1 MKIIQINPYEREIK
15 IAELKDIDDNFSIDL
30 KKEAK
35 EVEAGIKIVAYPV
48 IGEERNGFFYYV
60 AKKDKEVG
68 KIYTFNGIGSVFC
81 DEVNDEM
88 LKKIKEKIA
97 W

>member
-1 MKIIQINPYEREIK
+1 MKVIKINPYEREIK
-15 IAELKDIDDNFSIDL
+15 IAELKDIDDNFSTNL
-30 KKEAK
+30 EKEAK

-60 AKKDKEVG
+60 IQNGEKG
-68 KIYTFNGIGSVFC
+68 QIYTFNGLGTVFC
-81 DEVNDEM
+81 DDINDEIM
-88 LKKIKEKIA
+88 DKIRNKIM